1 MKSRRTFVSIQQWI
15 MTKTTLS
22 ANGKLLDLSMPII
35 MGILNVTPDSFF
47 DGGKYHHID
56 IALEQVS
63 KMVQAGAAIIDI
75 GGMSSRPGAELIPV
89 EEESKRVIPILK
101 EIRSHF
107 PDIWISIDTIR
118 SELVAEAAH
127 HGMDM
132 VNDISA
138 GGIDPNMF
146 RVVGELGLP
155 YILMHMQGV
164 PTNMQLSPHYEDI
177 MQEVLRFLI
186 RRARSLKEYD
196 VKDVIIDPG
205 FGFGKTVEDNYLLL
219 QNLHLLKI
227 LDLPILV
234 GISRKSMICK
244 VLDVSPQHALNGS
257 SALHMVAL
265 QQGAK
270 ILRVHDVQEAKE
282 VIDLFLQFNTP
293 LRSS

>member
-1 MKSRRTFVSIQQWI
+1 MKSRRIFVSIQQWI

-22 ANGKLLDLSMPII
+22 ANGKLLDLATPKI

-47 DGGKYHHID
+47 DGGKYHNID

-63 KMVQAGAAIIDI
+63 EMVQAGAAIIDI
-75 GGMSSRPGAELIPV
+75 GGMSSRPGAALIPV

-118 SELVAEAAH
+118 SEVVEEAAH
-127 HGMDM
+127 YGMDM

-146 RVVGELGLP
+146 RVIGELGLP
-155 YILMHMQGV
+155 YVLMHMQGV
-164 PTNMQLSPHYEDI
+164 PSNMQLSPHYEDV

-186 RRARSLKEYD
+186 HRIRSLNDYN

-219 QNLHLLKI
+219 QNLHLLQI

-244 VLDVSPQHALNGS
+244 VLDVSPQYALNGS
-257 SALHMVAL
+257 SALHIVAL

-270 ILRVHDVQEAKE
+270 ILRVHDVKEAKE
-282 VIDLFLQFNTP
+282 VIDLFQQFTTP